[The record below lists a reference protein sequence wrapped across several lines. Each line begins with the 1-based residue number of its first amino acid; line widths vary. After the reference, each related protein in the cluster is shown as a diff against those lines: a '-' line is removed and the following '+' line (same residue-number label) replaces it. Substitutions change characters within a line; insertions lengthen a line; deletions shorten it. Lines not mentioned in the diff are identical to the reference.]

1 MYYKL
6 PNLICLLCCVFTVN
20 GYATDHPLEL
30 QKGLK
35 RFDKQTVLGSLSSRG
50 IKDVYIGDNVLAKSI
65 YLVDTGGEI
74 HNITGA
80 SRSSKVKISFFQP
93 YQESRLEQLL
103 ELKFNKKNGFIEQI
117 SSTYSIDSAYLD
129 LSPVREKVLLAAIK
143 KYGEPLSLA
152 DIQQIT
158 GQTTPEIRVGSFIDE
173 LRPNSDVA
181 ELIEMYFSKRNISKN
196 SKFTS
201 GSQGRA
207 IMHTGFDLCYLWQE
221 NDFKEIL
228 SLCAFDSREANAS
241 NRGVELNLYN
251 FRLQQVITEQKKA
264 SDKDAPFS
272 IGL

>member
-6 PNLICLLCCVFTVN
+6 PKLICLLCCVFAVN
-20 GYATDHPLEL
+20 GYATDHSLEL

-35 RFDKQTVLGSLSSRG
+35 RFDKQTVFGSISNLD
-50 IKDVYIGDNVLAKSI
+50 IKDIYIGDNVLAKSI
-65 YLVDTGGEI
+65 SLVDAGGRI
-74 HNITGA
+74 HNITGG
-80 SRSSKVKISFFQP
+80 SRSSKVKISFYQP

-117 SSTYSIDSAYLD
+117 GSTYSIDSAYLD
-129 LSPVREKVLLAAIK
+129 LTPVREKVLLAAIK

-158 GQTTPEIRVGSFIDE
+158 GRTTSEIRVSSFIDK

-181 ELIEMYFSKRNISKN
+181 ESVKMYFSKRNISKN

-201 GSQGRA
+201 NTDGRA

-221 NDFKEIL
+221 NDFEEIL

-251 FRLQQVITEQKKA
+251 FRLQQVITEQKKV
-264 SDKDAPFS
+264 SDKEDPFS